1 MPLLRCHPWRLP
13 FSPWSPTDMRARPFL
28 PFFYRSSLSS
38 QKSIEYLGTYHRR
51 CLLAETSVAGG
62 ATRTKGARFS
72 MTTKSTCIRDLNEA
86 IALTNQLKVDI
97 TRGQKQKAIDRIA
110 DILFTLGRTLTCIN
124 RLELAQLRRGKAAST
139 TSSASTASQSIRA
152 LRATTKTI
160 TNKAECIRLAD
171 LAIVNFQKAKILI
184 QLGRYEDAE
193 NTIAAGLTGRIL
205 RCVNHLRV

>member
-1 MPLLRCHPWRLP
+1 
-13 FSPWSPTDMRARPFL
+13 
-28 PFFYRSSLSS
+28 
-38 QKSIEYLGTYHRR
+38 
-51 CLLAETSVAGG
+51 
-62 ATRTKGARFS
+62 
-72 MTTKSTCIRDLNEA
+72 MTTKSTCIRNLNEA

-124 RLELAQLRRGKAAST
+124 RLELAQSRRGKT
-139 TSSASTASQSIRA
+139 ASTASQSIRA

-171 LAIVNFQKAKILI
+171 LAIVTFQKAKILI
-184 QLGRYEDAE
+184 QLGCYEDAE
-193 NTIAAGLTGRIL
+193 NAIEATLTGRIL